1 MGAFFGTRD
10 WGQLM
15 TAMVTPFLAD
25 GNVNYAEARRLAAHL
40 VDVQQND
47 GIVVNGT
54 TGESPTLK
62 EDEKLRLLD
71 EVLAEVGDRAA
82 VLLGAGSYDT
92 AESIHM
98 TKEGER
104 RGAHGIMIVSPYY
117 SRPSQAGLYAHYEA
131 IARSTSLPIL
141 VYNIQGRTAVNI
153 ETPTLMRMAEIPNI
167 VAVKEASGNIPQI
180 SEVCRQKPDGFRV
193 YSGDDGLTLPILALG
208 GHGVVSVAGHV
219 NGKQIKELIQ
229 SFPTNPKRAAELH
242 HQMIPLIG
250 AVFSTP
256 NPGPV
261 KYMLSTQGFDCESV
275 RLPLIPLSEAEKA
288 LVFKALNDYL
298 S

>member
-10 WGQLM
+10 WGQLL
-15 TAMVTPFLAD
+15 TAMVTPFNAD
-25 GNVNYAEARRLAAHL
+25 GSVNYVEARRIAAHL

-62 EDEKLRLLD
+62 EDEKLRLLE
-71 EVLAEVGDRAA
+71 EVIDEVGDRAA
-82 VLLGAGSYDT
+82 ILFGAGSYDT

-98 TKEGER
+98 TQEGER

-117 SRPSQAGLYAHYEA
+117 SRPSQAGLFAHYSA
-131 IARSTSLPIL
+131 IAGATSLPIL

-153 ETPTLMRMAEIPNI
+153 ETPTMMRLAEIPNI

-180 SEVCRQKPDGFRV
+180 SEVCRLKPNGFRV

-208 GHGVVSVAGHV
+208 GHGVVSVAAHV
-219 NGKQIKELIQ
+219 NGQQIKELIQ
-229 SFPTNPKRAAELH
+229 TFQTNPARASELH
-242 HQMIPLIG
+242 HQMVPLIS

-261 KYMLSTQGFDCESV
+261 KYMLATQGFDSERQ

-288 LVFKALNDYL
+288 LVFKALNDYQ

>member
-1 MGAFFGTRD
+1 
-10 WGQLM
+10 
-15 TAMVTPFLAD
+15 MVTPFNAD
-25 GNVNYAEARRLAAHL
+25 GSVNYVEARRIAAHL

-62 EDEKLRLLD
+62 EDEKLRLLE
-71 EVLAEVGDRAA
+71 EVIDEVGDRAA
-82 VLLGAGSYDT
+82 ILFGAGSYDT

-98 TKEGER
+98 TQEGER

-117 SRPSQAGLYAHYEA
+117 SRPSQAGLFAHYSA
-131 IARSTSLPIL
+131 IAGATSLPIL

-153 ETPTLMRMAEIPNI
+153 ETPTMMRLAEIPNI

-180 SEVCRQKPDGFRV
+180 SEVCRLKPNGFRV

-208 GHGVVSVAGHV
+208 GHGVVSVAAHV
-219 NGKQIKELIQ
+219 NGQQIKELIQ
-229 SFPTNPKRAAELH
+229 TFQTNPARASELH
-242 HQMIPLIG
+242 HQMVPLIS

-261 KYMLSTQGFDCESV
+261 KYMLATQGFDSERQ

-288 LVFKALNDYL
+288 LVFKALNDYQ